1 MKIDTDRH
9 EDLLIFLEENMS
21 QLVKLK
27 VASRAHYKN
36 YDECYVNYLTAESC
50 DDDERMLL
58 YGEMVEDCHAA
69 IQRKLETALNAQPE
83 LLTHQVVKEFVKL
96 MN

>member
-1 MKIDTDRH
+1 MKMNRNRR
-9 EDLLIFLEENMS
+9 EDLLIFLEDNIS
-21 QLVKLK
+21 KLVKLK

-36 YDECYVNYLTAESC
+36 YDECYVNYLTAKSC

-69 IQRKLETALNAQPE
+69 MQRKLETTLNAQPE
-83 LLTHQVVKEFVKL
+83 LLTHQLVKEFVKL